1 MSQEKTS
8 EIPVEIKA
16 VRLEKWFSGL
26 SDQDRIKL
34 RRYLSNV
41 VVSSEIGFFMDIIKA
56 ALADENYSFAVMM
69 CQEAYN
75 IDITEIQM
83 FFVNEELIDAYI
95 GAERYEDAKAA
106 CDANLKLYPV
116 ISKEF
121 IKVNGGKL
129 PEKINFRN
137 RMIDVLVGIE
147 FNYDKAYEMLDT
159 YFRMNL
165 ISEEDLLL
173 RKQSLRTHR
182 LQRSFDSIYTYRP
195 VNDLKN

>member
-1 MSQEKTS
+1 MSPEKKN
-8 EIPVEIKA
+8 EIPAEIKA
-16 VRLEKWFSGL
+16 VRLEKWFSGR
-26 SDQDRIKL
+26 SDQDKIKL

-56 ALADENYSFAVMM
+56 ALTDENYSFAVTM
-69 CQEAYN
+69 CQEVYN
-75 IDITEIQM
+75 IDMTEIQM
-83 FFVNEELIDAYI
+83 FFVNEKLIDAYM

-106 CDANLKLYPV
+106 CEANLELYPAV
-116 ISKEF
+116 SKEF
-121 IKVNGGKL
+121 LKMNDGKL
-129 PEKINFRN
+129 PDKINFRN

-165 ISEEDLLL
+165 ISEEDLNL
-173 RKQSLRTHR
+173 RKQSLRIHR

-195 VNDLKN
+195 ANE